1 MATVIIRHKVE
12 DYAKWKAVY
21 DEVLPFRQS
30 SGIKGARLLRSADN
44 PNEIVVVDEFDDMD
58 KARQFAQSEDLKQ
71 AMQKAGVSDHP
82 DIYFLDEVES
92 TPA

>member
-1 MATVIIRHKVE
+1 MATLMIRHKVE

-21 DEVLPFRQS
+21 DDVVSLRKD
-30 SGIKGARLLRSADN
+30 SGNKGARLLRSADN
-44 PNEIVVVDEFDDMD
+44 PNEIVLLNEFADMD

-82 DIYFLDEVES
+82 DMYFLDEVES
-92 TPA
+92 TPF

>member
-1 MATVIIRHKVE
+1 M
-12 DYAKWKAVY
+12 
-21 DEVLPFRQS
+21 
-30 SGIKGARLLRSADN
+30 LRSADN

>member
-12 DYAKWKAVY
+12 DFAKWKTVY
-21 DEVLPFRQS
+21 DEVLPFRKS

-44 PNEIVVVDEFDDMD
+44 PNEIVVVNEFEDMD
-58 KARQFAQSEDLKQ
+58 KARQFAGSEEIKQ
-71 AMQKAGVSDHP
+71 AMQKAGVSDQP

>member
-1 MATVIIRHKVE
+1 MATLIVRHKVE
-12 DYAKWKAVY
+12 DFAKWKAGY
-21 DEVLPFRQS
+21 DDFLSFRTA
-30 SGIKGARLLRSADN
+30 SGIKGARVLRNADN
-44 PNEIVVVDEFDDMD
+44 PNEIVVVNEFGDMG
-58 KARQFAQSEDLKQ
+58 KARQFAGSEELKQ